1 MPESPSHRSR
11 KRKAAGA
18 LGTTEY
24 SLPSGRKLDAISVT
38 GIATEI
44 ERGGSAQIRKAV
56 RRLKESLNSGDARK
70 ARLRVRESNLDVAY
84 EEMRRQRVGGELT
97 NLGGTTKTHVPK
109 RRK

>member
-1 MPESPSHRSR
+1 MPESPSHRIR
-11 KRKAAGA
+11 KRKDAGG
-18 LGTTEY
+18 LGITDY
-24 SLPSGRKLDAISVT
+24 SLPSGRRLDAVSVT

-44 ERGGSAQIRKAV
+44 ERGGPTQIRKAV

-70 ARLRVRESNLDVAY
+70 VRLRVHQSNLVVAY

>member
-11 KRKAAGA
+11 KRKAAGG
-18 LGTTEY
+18 LGITDY
-24 SLPSGRKLDAISVT
+24 PLPSGRKLDAISVT
-38 GIATEI
+38 GIGTEI
-44 ERGGSAQIRKAV
+44 ERGGPAQIRKAV
-56 RRLKESLNSGDARK
+56 SRLKESLNSGDTRK